1 TQEAFESARDHL
13 APGGMFVMYNWYREA
28 WLVDRYEKMLD
39 RAFGSTPIVRS
50 YPRYGVHM
58 AVLADGPGIAALRGA
73 PPPGDTIDAVDLGA
87 APQPATDD
95 WPFPYLQL
103 PSIPDRY
110 LVALG
115 AMLLFAIVAIGLCV
129 ARTGGTVRRLSPHFF
144 VLGVAFLL
152 LETRSLVTFGLLFG
166 TTWVVNAL
174 VFFAILVSVLAAV
187 GINARFRLADPRPLY
202 AALLTAL
209 LLGYLVPPSSL
220 LFEPAWLRYVVAAV
234 LTFSPVF
241 FANLVFTRSF
251 ADTQTADMAFA
262 SNLLG
267 AMFGGIVEWLALVI
281 GYQGL
286 LPIVAACYVAAYV
299 LGSQWRWLADSQLE
313 LRRAT

>member
-1 TQEAFESARDHL
+1 
-13 APGGMFVMYNWYREA
+13 
-28 WLVDRYEKMLD
+28 
-39 RAFGSTPIVRS
+39 
-50 YPRYGVHM
+50 M
-58 AVLADGPGIAALRGA
+58 AVLADGPGVIALHGA
-73 PPPGDTIDAVDLGA
+73 PPPGDTVDAVDLRG
-87 APQPATDD
+87 APQRATDD
-95 WPFPYLQL
+95 WPFPYLQF

-110 LVALG
+110 LVALA
-115 AMLLFAIVAIGLCV
+115 AMLLFAIAAIGLCV

-166 TTWVVNAL
+166 TTWIVNAL

-187 GINARFRLADPRPLY
+187 GINARFRFADPRPLY
-202 AALLTAL
+202 VALLTAL

-220 LFEPAWLRYVVAAV
+220 LFEPAWLRYVVAAI

-251 ADTQTADMAFA
+251 ADTQTADLAFA

-267 AMFGGIVEWLALVI
+267 AMFGGIVEWLALAI

-286 LPIVAACYVAAYV
+286 LPIVAACYAAAYL
-299 LGSQWRWLADSQLE
+299 LGSQWRWLADRQLE

>member
-1 TQEAFESARDHL
+1 
-13 APGGMFVMYNWYREA
+13 
-28 WLVDRYEKMLD
+28 
-39 RAFGSTPIVRS
+39 
-50 YPRYGVHM
+50 M
-58 AVLADGPGIAALRGA
+58 AVLADGPGVIALHGG
-73 PPPGDTIDAVDLGA
+73 PPPGDTVDAVDLGG
-87 APQPATDD
+87 APQHATDD
-95 WPFPYLQL
+95 WPFPYLQF
-103 PSIPDRY
+103 PSLPDRY
-110 LVALG
+110 LVALA
-115 AMLLFAIVAIGLCV
+115 AMLLFAIAAVSLCV
-129 ARTGGTVRRLSPHFF
+129 ARTGGTLRRLSPHFF
-144 VLGVAFLL
+144 ALGVAFLL

-166 TTWVVNAL
+166 TTWIVNAL

-187 GINARFRLADPRPLY
+187 GINARFRFKDPRPLY

-209 LLGYLVPPSSL
+209 LLGYLVPPASL
-220 LFEPAWLRYVVAAV
+220 LFDPLWLRYVAAAI

-299 LGSQWRWLADSQLE
+299 LGSRWRWLADRQIE